1 MTTRTVKK
9 ELRYILVYGSE
20 ALLPLE
26 PIVLTNR
33 TTNMD
38 MERNDEDLRANLDVT
53 MERREVA
60 ATRHE
65 HYKKQTESYYNQWV
79 KGKCFK
85 IG

>member
-1 MTTRTVKK
+1 
-9 ELRYILVYGSE
+9 
-20 ALLPLE
+20 
-26 PIVLTNR
+26 
-33 TTNMD
+33 MD

-85 IG
+85 IGQKVLKNNEASRQEPHRKLRPIWEGS